1 MKISRRSCGLA
12 PALTPLL
19 IAPLLLFSAPADASG
34 LGRPMAPGLD
44 RACQQLAQ
52 ALTSLE
58 RPIGSWRGR
67 SWQVARHFFTGL
79 ERVRAQAARNV
90 ARNYADRCVSLN
102 QVQVLGTHNSYHI
115 QPRAQLLDILTLF
128 DPAFFAWEYTHLPLE
143 EQFATQGIRQIELD
157 VFADPEGGLYAE
169 RRGLLILGQDPAS
182 GLPELDEPGLKVLH
196 VQDVDFETTC
206 TTLVRCL
213 EDVKRWSDAHPGHL
227 PVMVLIEAKD
237 EAIID
242 PLQLGFT
249 IPLPFGPAEFDDL
262 DDEIRRVFPPEQ
274 LITPDTV
281 RVRGRT
287 LEQSVLLNGWPRLGS
302 ARGRVLF
309 ALDNGGQAR
318 LDYIGN
324 NPSLDGRVLFTNGVP
339 GEPDAAFVK
348 RNDPISSFDD
358 IQELV
363 RTGYLVRTRA
373 DADTFDARLGDT
385 TRRDAAI
392 ASGAQYVS
400 TDYPVPD
407 PDFGTGYQV
416 EIPGGMPGRCNPLN
430 AALACRTEA
439 LERLSP

>member
-1 MKISRRSCGLA
+1 MKAPCGFRGALSALLLLVLTLPFVA
-12 PALTPLL
+12 PASAAGRGKPLRVE
-19 IAPLLLFSAPADASG
+19 SQ
-34 LGRPMAPGLD
+34 
-44 RACQQLAQ
+44 RACLQLARTL
-52 ALTSLE
+52 AILE
-58 RPIGSWRGR
+58 RPLVTHRGLWSYFVR
-67 SWQVARHFFTGL
+67 HAQARL
-79 ERVRAQAARNV
+79 ERARQKAAENV
-90 ARNYADRCVSLN
+90 AGNYADRCVALN
-102 QVQVLGTHNSYHI
+102 QVQVLGTHNSYHL
-115 QPRAQLLDILTLF
+115 QPRADLFAILTLF
-128 DPAFFAWEYTHLPLE
+128 DPAFLAWEFSHLPLE
-143 EQFATQGIRQIELD
+143 QQFATQGIRQIELD
-157 VFADPEGGLYAE
+157 VFADPDGGLFAE
-169 RRGLLILGQDPAS
+169 RRGLLVLGEDPAS

-206 TTLVRCL
+206 TTLIGCL
-213 EDVKRWSDAHPGHL
+213 ENVKRWSDGHPGHL
-227 PVMVLIEAKD
+227 PLMVLVEAKD

-249 IPLPFGPAEFDDL
+249 IPLPFGPDAFDDL
-262 DDEIRRVFPPEQ
+262 DDEIRRVFPSQQ
-274 LITPDTV
+274 LITPDDV
-281 RVRGRT
+281 RVPGRT
-287 LEQSVLLNGWPRLGS
+287 LEESVLENGWPRLGR

-348 RNDPISSFDD
+348 RNDPIGSFDD
-358 IQELV
+358 IQDLV
-363 RTGYLVRTRA
+363 RTGYIVRTRA

-416 EIPGGMPGRCNPLN
+416 QIPGGMPGRCNPLN
-430 AALACRTEA
+430 ATAACRDGA
-439 LERLSP
+439 LERLSR